1 MTKIFHP
8 AHSTVPVW
16 DLPIRLFHWSLV
28 AAIAI
33 AFASS
38 EEASPLAPW
47 HMAAGYVAAVLIVF
61 RMCWGFIGNA
71 QARFAN
77 FVKPGAVLPHVR
89 ELLAGR
95 PQRTLGHNPLGGLA
109 VLALLAGTATVV
121 GTGIQMTTGAGNEDL
136 HEILAFSLLGLIVVH
151 VIGVVVMSVL
161 TRDNLARAMVTG
173 RKPGPG
179 MRILREPRV
188 RRVMANLAALVI
200 VGLSVFG
207 ITRYDR
213 DAFMPGSREEAE
225 HAEHHASASAL
236 RIVGQDDHDED

>member
-1 MTKIFHP
+1 M
-8 AHSTVPVW
+8 
-16 DLPIRLFHWSLV
+16 
-28 AAIAI
+28 
-33 AFASS
+33 
-38 EEASPLAPW
+38 
-47 HMAAGYVAAVLIVF
+47 
-61 RMCWGFIGNA
+61 
-71 QARFAN
+71 
-77 FVKPGAVLPHVR
+77 
-89 ELLAGR
+89 
-95 PQRTLGHNPLGGLA
+95 
-109 VLALLAGTATVV
+109 
-121 GTGIQMTTGAGNEDL
+121 
-136 HEILAFSLLGLIVVH
+136 
-151 VIGVVVMSVL
+151 IGVVVMSVL